1 MHAILWMPIWLNKI
15 NFLYIYIYIYIF
27 QKKERGRLSDINK
40 LKELDYDEF
49 GNKK

>member
-1 MHAILWMPIWLNKI
+1 MPIWLNKI
-15 NFLYIYIYIYIF
+15 NIYS
-27 QKKERGRLSDINK
+27 KKEKGRLGDINK